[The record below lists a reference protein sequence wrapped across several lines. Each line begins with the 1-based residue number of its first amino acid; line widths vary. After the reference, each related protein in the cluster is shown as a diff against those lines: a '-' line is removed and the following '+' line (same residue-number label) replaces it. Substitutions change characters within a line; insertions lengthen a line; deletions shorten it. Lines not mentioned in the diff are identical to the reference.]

1 MKGLEPEQQLFV
13 LGRDSLQ
20 APLRLEAGQVLHL
33 TLVALPGTNVDA
45 SLELSLLGPGAQ
57 LELSG
62 LYLCRSDERVGLTVR
77 VRHEAGGAVSHQLFK
92 GIVDG
97 TARFSFDGLIYVA
110 PDAQKTEAVQEN
122 HSLLLSE
129 DCHAE
134 TRPQLEIYA
143 DDVICSH
150 GATLGHLNPDEQ
162 FYMRSRGIP
171 EAEARRLQ
179 MISFLSPVLS
189 RLPEALQEECLAA
202 L

>member
-1 MKGLEPEQQLFV
+1 MKESVPELLCM
-13 LGRDSLQ
+13 LGRDAL
-20 APLRLEAGQVLHL
+20 PGPFRLEAGQALRL
-33 TLVALPGTNVDA
+33 TLLALPGVSVDA
-45 SLELSLLGPGAQ
+45 SLEVQLLGPGA
-57 LELSG
+57 ELDLGG
-62 LYLCRSDERVGLTVR
+62 LYLCRSDERVRLSVR
-77 VRHEAGGAVSHQLFK
+77 VRHEAGGAVSHQLLK

-110 PDAQKTEAVQEN
+110 PDAQKTEAVQQN
-122 HSLLLSE
+122 HSLLLS
-129 DCHAE
+129 DSCQAE

-150 GATLGHLNPDEQ
+150 GATLGHLNADEQ

-171 EAEARRLQ
+171 EEEARRLQ